1 MSDTAEPQVPVT
13 PTVDQNGGNPVTPS
27 ENGGNGTTP
36 TLDEVY
42 KTFKTKEEFDN
53 HSAGIL
59 NSAKAKAEKELLAM
73 LGLKPDEKDKLQKF
87 KESYEASLTEAE
99 KQAKN
104 LEESKE
110 EISRLKNEVAEKD
123 AIISALGKLSGKST
137 DDVMKYVK
145 MAKGLVDDETTIDQA
160 IEQVFS
166 MTKKDEPKV
175 PSGTPLNTP
184 NPTPSVN
191 NPFQTGNLTEQGNL
205 IKTDRVKAREMYM
218 AVFGK
223 APNW

>member
-13 PTVDQNGGNPVTPS
+13 PTVDKNGGNPVTPPA
-27 ENGGNGTTP
+27 NGGNGTTP

-123 AIISALGKLSGKST
+123 AIISALGKVSGKSAQ
-137 DDVMKYVK
+137 DVMKYVK
-145 MAKGLVDDETTIDQA
+145 MARGLVDESTTIDEA

-166 MTKKDEPKV
+166 MAKKEEPTV
-175 PSGTPLNTP
+175 PKGTPLNP
-184 NPTPSVN
+184 PSPTPPAS
-191 NPFQTGNLTEQGNL
+191 NPFQTGNITEQGML
-205 IKTDRVKAREMYM
+205 IKADRNKAREMYM
-218 AVFGK
+218 QVHGK